1 MPKVNDVTQEPFIRY
16 HEEKK
21 VDSFSVRLN
30 AEERELLN
38 ACKRVIEQPKD
49 STALKTLAWI
59 GAKVVHEPK
68 TAYIIETL
76 FKNKRN
82 NERSGIHIIE

>member
-1 MPKVNDVTQEPFIRY
+1 MPKVNDVSQEPFRRY
-16 HEEKK
+16 HEKK
-21 VDSFSVRLN
+21 AVDSFSVRLN
-30 AEERELLN
+30 AEERKILD

-59 GAKVVHEPK
+59 GSKVIHEEK
-68 TAYIIETL
+68 TAFL
-76 FKNKRN
+76 LGQVFKNKRN